1 MVLATHSEVVLDA
14 TEPERVFG
22 FFGKAPRA
30 LAGREERSQLREA
43 PKRIT
48 TTDLLLGRTWLRRCA
63 KIRSQGA
70 PNDQVAGPQS
80 APRRGG

>member
-14 TEPERVFG
+14 TEPEPVFG

-43 PKRIT
+43 PERIT
-48 TTDLLLGRTWLRRCA
+48 TTDLLRPDLATAVCKDPIARSPQRSGR
-63 KIRSQGA
+63 
-70 PNDQVAGPQS
+70 
-80 APRRGG
+80 